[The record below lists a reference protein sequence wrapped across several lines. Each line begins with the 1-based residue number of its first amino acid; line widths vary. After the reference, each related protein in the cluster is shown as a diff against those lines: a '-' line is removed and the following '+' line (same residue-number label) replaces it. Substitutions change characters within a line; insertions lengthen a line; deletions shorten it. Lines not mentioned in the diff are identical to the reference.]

1 MGEEIEPRQSGNS
14 FKDGA
19 STWLMSIEL
28 VESNSR
34 GHLLNPCS
42 LLCSALVSVC
52 FYRIDTC
59 GFQED
64 RDHVCLIHGGKY
76 FLNIHK
82 YFLNEGTVRVHHH
95 L

>member
-34 GHLLNPCS
+34 GHLLNLTP
-42 LLCSALVSVC
+42 ALYCALFWCLSVS
-52 FYRIDTC
+52 I
-59 GFQED
+59 G
-64 RDHVCLIHGGKY
+64 
-76 FLNIHK
+76 
-82 YFLNEGTVRVHHH
+82 
-95 L
+95 